1 MIITFFGHSDFIKTS
16 ELEEKM
22 LSVLSDLV
30 SDEPAELFLG
40 GYGGF
45 DSFALECG
53 KKYKKDHPN
62 VRLVL
67 VTPYLNRGF
76 CNSADY
82 DETVYPPIERT
93 PPRFAISKRNQW
105 MIEQADGVV
114 AYVNRS
120 LGGAAKALDLARRKN
135 KIIFNIAK

>member
-16 ELEEKM
+16 ELEEKT

-40 GYGGF
+40 GYGEF
-45 DSFALECG
+45 DRFALECG
-53 KKYKKDHPN
+53 KKYKMDHPN

-67 VTPYLNRGF
+67 VTPYLNREF
-76 CNSADY
+76 CNSAYY
-82 DETVYPPIERT
+82 DETIYPPIERT

-105 MIEQADGVV
+105 MIERADGVV
-114 AYVNRS
+114 VYVNRS

-135 KIIFNIAK
+135 KIIVNIAK